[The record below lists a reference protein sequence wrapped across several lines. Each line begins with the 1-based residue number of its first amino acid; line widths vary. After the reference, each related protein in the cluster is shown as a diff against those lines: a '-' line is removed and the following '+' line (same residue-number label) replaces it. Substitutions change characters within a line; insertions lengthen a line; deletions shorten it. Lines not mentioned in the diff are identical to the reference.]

1 VRKRTFSPVLIME
14 DIGLYI
20 GVLAGGLS
28 VLFFIFVIIV
38 NVFPSNIVTKIFRG
52 VITKPV
58 YLSDNV
64 YNSLYLIFKDSSL
77 RRDFKSILIDEGDI
91 TQLLL
96 KIDADLANSTTQRI
110 DYVWSELEYL
120 DEVSIK
126 SFNFQVDALRIA
138 SLIVKKE
145 SFRAFSI
152 TNNLN
157 GVDQEM
163 MRRIFYL
170 LITTKKFKY
179 VALDLLLDELDFNIP
194 VFSSF
199 ELDGPSS

>member
-1 VRKRTFSPVLIME
+1 MRKRTFSSVLIME

-28 VLFFIFVIIV
+28 VLFFIIVIIV

-77 RRDFKSILIDEGDI
+77 RRDFKSILMDEGDI

>member
-1 VRKRTFSPVLIME
+1 MRKRTFSPVLIME